1 MSCCFNCRYG
11 THYSNI
17 GAVLYYLI
25 RLEPFTSYALSI
37 QGGKFDHADRLFH
50 SIAET
55 WHNCLTDY
63 TDLKEL
69 TPEWFYLPEFLV
81 NCNKLDLGT
90 RQSGA
95 DVSDVV
101 LPPWASSPEDFVM
114 KNLVVRKRLLLYIPN
129 HSTNPS
135 VLPGFGK

>member
-1 MSCCFNCRYG
+1 M
-11 THYSNI
+11 
-17 GAVLYYLI
+17 LYYLI

-50 SIAET
+50 SVAET

-81 NCNKLDLGT
+81 NCNGLDLGT
-90 RQSGA
+90 RQNGA
-95 DVSDVV
+95 DVNDIV
-101 LPPWASSPEDFVM
+101 LPPWARSPEDFVL
-114 KNLVVRKRLLLYIPN
+114 KNLVVRASNLLLRL
-129 HSTNPS
+129 T
-135 VLPGFGK
+135 